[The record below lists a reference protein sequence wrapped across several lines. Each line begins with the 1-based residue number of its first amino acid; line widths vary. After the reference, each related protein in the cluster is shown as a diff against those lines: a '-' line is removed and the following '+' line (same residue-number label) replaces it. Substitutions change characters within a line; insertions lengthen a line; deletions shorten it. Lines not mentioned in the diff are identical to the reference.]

1 MKHHN
6 AQTVSGSESRKP
18 IAPAPEKPITRKHE
32 GLWGWLSCIGFL
44 CLFFPVIAFC
54 LEPYFSWWNDY
65 YILDN
70 DYIQGITFII
80 GLVLSGITLWKSR
93 YPMSPRTKIGFFSV
107 SLLTGTGGTIWWLN
121 RGWWSLEAMMWSGL
135 CLMFFSG
142 LLWILFLMWWRR
154 IFSYKINLY
163 LLGLSI
169 AFFWITYC
177 VVSPSQVNFCELL
190 VALLGLVVVCFF
202 ILWYPYFFYHKIK
215 FSYHKVKD
223 GYRLIKRM
231 LRSSE
236 WLSYMG
242 WMCVL
247 FPITARLTVRYAPD
261 GYHWEYDDRAV
272 FVAACFEND
281 YYILD
286 NRYIWGITFIIG
298 LVLSGITLWKSRYP
312 MSLRTK
318 IGFFSV
324 SLLTG
329 IGSAIGWFVSVK
341 GMGLTDQWLDTLNE
355 IEPLWVCIGLGFFLT
370 LVWVLFLM
378 WYFRFFS
385 YMANICVVGIS
396 TAFLWFAF
404 PAFSVLTRYIE
415 HRNYDLELV
424 GYLPGHSVRPELQ
437 VNFGEFLAGFLGV
450 MIGCFLILWY
460 LRFFYHKAKDGYRVV
475 WLKALIFILL
485 PCALLLFHEDKLREC
500 NFVDLGEVHFD

>member
-1 MKHHN
+1 MKRHH
-6 AQTVSGSESRKP
+6 AQTVSGTKSRKP
-18 IAPAPEKPITRKHE
+18 VAPAPEKPNIHKYE
-32 GLWGWLSCIGFL
+32 GLWGWLSYVGFL

-65 YILDN
+65 YVLDN

-93 YPMSPRTKIGFFSV
+93 YPISPRTKIGFFSV
-107 SLLTGTGGTIWWLN
+107 SLLTGIGGTI
-121 RGWWSLEAMMWSGL
+121 GWFNTGVWSLEVMMLSVLG
-135 CLMFFSG
+135 LMFFFG

-154 IFSYKINLY
+154 ILSYKINLY

-169 AFFWITYC
+169 VFFWIAYC

-215 FSYHKVKD
+215 FSYHKIKFFYHKVKD
-223 GYRLIKRM
+223 GYRLIKRT

-247 FPITARLTVRYAPD
+247 FPITACLAVRYAPWIF
-261 GYHWEYDDRAV
+261 GYYDYAYAYDYYY
-272 FVAACFEND
+272 

-312 MSLRTK
+312 MIPRTK

-341 GMGLTDQWLDTLNE
+341 GMGLVEQWLDKMNE
-355 IEPLWVCIGLGFFLT
+355 LEPLWIYISLGFFLA
-370 LVWVLFLM
+370 LIWILFLM
-378 WYFRFFS
+378 WYLRFFS
-385 YMANICVVGIS
+385 HVVNISLVGVS

-404 PAFSVLTRYIE
+404 PTFSVLTRYIE
-415 HRNYDLELV
+415 RRNYDLEMV
-424 GYLPGHSVRPELQ
+424 VYLPGHSVLTELQ
-437 VNFGEFLAGFLGV
+437 VNFGEFLMVFLGV
-450 MIGCFLILWY
+450 VLGCFFILWY
-460 LRFFYHKAKDGYRVV
+460 LRFFYHKAKDGVRFV
-475 WLKALIFILL
+475 WLKALIFMLL
-485 PCALLLFHEDKLREC
+485 PCALLLFVEYKGPEY
-500 NFVDLGEVHFD
+500 VDVSGFSFD